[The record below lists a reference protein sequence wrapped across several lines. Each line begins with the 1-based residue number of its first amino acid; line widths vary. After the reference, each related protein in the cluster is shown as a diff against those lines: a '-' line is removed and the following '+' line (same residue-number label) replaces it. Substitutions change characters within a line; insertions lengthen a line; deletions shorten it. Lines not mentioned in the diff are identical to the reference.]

1 MNVKKRHESRTQFII
16 IFIIMFSLMVIA
28 FHNLTHGGY
37 APLWAGVFIGG
48 TIGLTREIVLR
59 HRAKKIMGSRK

>member
-1 MNVKKRHESRTQFII
+1 MAVGGFEKNENQETTRVKSSIYHYLYNNV
-16 IFIIMFSLMVIA
+16 FS
-28 FHNLTHGGY
+28 HGGY

-59 HRAKKIMGSRK
+59 HRAKKMAKTKGK

>member
-1 MNVKKRHESRTQFII
+1 MKIKKRHESRAQFII
-16 IFIIMFSLMVIA
+16 IFMIMFSLMVIA

-59 HRAKKIMGSRK
+59 HRAKKKAKELK